1 MADGASF
8 EIQNND
14 LLFTFTYDSYDDQLN
29 ISCLHITQFYEW
41 DTIIGKGLDKS
52 SSDHMKIVLSP
63 KKLFELFCKFKDGL
77 LNEYSKVNLQNKMKA
92 QDCPIAIEII
102 TYAPFDPEQSDVKQ
116 ILLYAKNISTEERNC
131 KKIQQR
137 DSQVDNL
144 LSVIKQMSVEMQD
157 IKFRMKRAE
166 KTADFAAQ
174 KIKDLETR
182 NIYTKEEV
190 NNLVTNFNDAI
201 RDAIRIDVYRKQE
214 IDEITKK
221 CMSEED
227 SINVYEKITTRMNEI
242 DTKIGNYQTSF
253 NDLVEKLNAKQL
265 YSKEEIDSLLAQCV
279 KNA

>member
-1 MADGASF
+1 
-8 EIQNND
+8 
-14 LLFTFTYDSYDDQLN
+14 
-29 ISCLHITQFYEW
+29 LHITQFYEW

-201 RDAIRIDVYRKQE
+201 R
-214 IDEITKK
+214 
-221 CMSEED
+221 
-227 SINVYEKITTRMNEI
+227 ITTRMNEI